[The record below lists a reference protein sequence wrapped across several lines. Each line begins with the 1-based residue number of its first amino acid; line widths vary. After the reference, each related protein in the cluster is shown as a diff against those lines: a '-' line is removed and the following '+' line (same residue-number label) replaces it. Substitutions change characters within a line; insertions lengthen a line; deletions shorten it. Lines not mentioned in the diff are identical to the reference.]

1 MNSFS
6 NVTHD
11 CIIHDNVNVIS
22 IFTILVDE
30 ITLTLF
36 IRKAVSD
43 VTQAED
49 KLRML
54 LLIINE

>member
-6 NVTHD
+6 THD

-54 LLIINE
+54 LLINE